1 MQQFLRLILLA
12 MALSGGP
19 VSAQQAGGDGAA
31 PSAPITEDR
40 PGAAGTPT
48 TGPSQGSVKV
58 KSQQEK
64 RALLAACQAS
74 RGGAEG
80 CGQLGR

>member
-12 MALSGGP
+12 TALSGGP
-19 VSAQQAGGDGAA
+19 VTAQQAGGDGTA
-31 PSAPITEDR
+31 PSAPITGDR
-40 PGAAGTPT
+40 PGGTATPS

-64 RALLAACQAS
+64 QALLAACQAS
-74 RGGAEG
+74 RGSAEG

>member
-12 MALSGGP
+12 TALSGGS
-19 VSAQQAGGDGAA
+19 VSAQQAGGETA
-31 PSAPITEDR
+31 PSAPITGDR
-40 PGAAGTPT
+40 PGGTATPS